1 MTFHYT
7 DEMNMEVKIAE
18 LKETIT
24 IAIYHLDAVCNHA
37 DEDCPSEYRT
47 KHFNPSIQDARAFI
61 DEVTKEDSDDE
72 VN

>member
-1 MTFHYT
+1 MYHISTQLLIKAIDH
-7 DEMNMEVKIAE
+7 
-18 LKETIT
+18 LET
-24 IAIYHLDAVCNHA
+24 VCNHA

>member
-1 MTFHYT
+1 MSKF
-7 DEMNMEVKIAE
+7 EGKILSQKQLHEALE
-18 LKETIT
+18 
-24 IAIYHLDAVCNHA
+24 HLEIVCDHA